1 MEDITTKKK
10 RILLVDDEPAVLMV
24 ARKRLEVAGFEV
36 VVASDG
42 QDGMDKARTEAPDL
56 IILDLMLPKMNGYEV
71 CTMLKQDLHYKHIPI
86 IIFSAKTQEK
96 DQQMAKE
103 CGADAYVPKPY
114 RPEVLLGHIHT
125 LLAASRLS

>member
-1 MEDITTKKK
+1 METTTKKK

-24 ARKRLEVAGFEV
+24 ARKRLEVAGFDV

-42 QDGMDKARTEAPDL
+42 QDGMDKARAEPPDL
-56 IILDLMLPKMNGYEV
+56 IILDLMLPKLNGYEV
-71 CTMLKQDLHYKHIPI
+71 CTMLKRDLRYKQIPI

-114 RPEVLLGHIHT
+114 RPDVLLGHIHT
-125 LLAASRLS
+125 LLAPSPSR